1 MEQKM
6 DPKKPNTAMNA
17 IVDVVSCIVVEGD
30 EAAGAVPFSV
40 LEGAAVGAA
49 VGAGVGAG

>member
-1 MEQKM
+1 M

-30 EAAGAVPFSV
+30 GTAGAVPFSV
-40 LEGAAVGAA
+40 FEGTADGAAVGAD
-49 VGAGVGAG
+49 VVAG